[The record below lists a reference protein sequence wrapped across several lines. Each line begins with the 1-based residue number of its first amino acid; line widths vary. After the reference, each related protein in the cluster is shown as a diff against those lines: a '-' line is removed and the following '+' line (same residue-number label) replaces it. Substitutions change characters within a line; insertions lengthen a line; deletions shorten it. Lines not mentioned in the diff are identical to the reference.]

1 MAIAI
6 TTVRGGTTPSPASRI
21 VAELSRIAAG
31 FSPPVSPDDEDPLVK
46 VVFHLGG
53 IGARPGWSVVQTSRF
68 SKRHRRVQVQVSI
81 QKDLEEPKDL
91 EEFVFRSLR
100 EACELAASFFQAREI
115 PFDLGAHVT
124 LVERI
129 QDRYRTQRRRS

>member
-6 TTVRGGTTPSPASRI
+6 TTVRGGTKPGPAARLI
-21 VAELSRIAAG
+21 AELSRIAAG
-31 FSPPVSPDDEDPLVK
+31 FAVPAGPDDERPVVK

-53 IGARPGWSVVQTSRF
+53 IDARPGWSVVQTSRF

-81 QKDLEEPKDL
+81 PDDLVDPKDL

-100 EACELAASFFQAREI
+100 EACELAASFFQARDITFE
-115 PFDLGAHVT
+115 LGEHVT